1 MTKGR
6 IFFGILLVIAFGRTI
21 DLKSQSVP
29 LGMNYQAVARDEN
42 GKELTQKSIDV
53 KFTILSGSPVGTE
66 VYQETYSGVVTSKY
80 GVFSLIIGKGT
91 KTDQNGPDI
100 SQVPWEQ
107 ANQWVKVEIDFGK
120 GFVNMGTMQFM
131 AVPYA
136 MFAYKSLEA
145 GPIGPQGPPGDP
157 ASDKQTLGFDG
168 RILTISN
175 GNEVDLGTLNVPH
188 SLTLVENTLSIYGGN
203 SVTLPNQIQ
212 DLILDVNDTLKITNN
227 SSATPIS
234 LSKYL
239 DNTDNQG
246 LSFNTGTNILS
257 ITGGTSA
264 DLSTLKQSLAF
275 NPSTGF
281 LSISGGNS
289 SDLSTLKLPLAFNQL
304 TSQLSIN
311 GGTAADISGLKVALT
326 FSPSTSLLSV
336 NGGTPADLGLL
347 KLPLAYNS
355 STGLLSINGGTAA
368 DLSSLK
374 QTISYNPSTYTLSL
388 TNGGS
393 ATLISTIAF
402 RTGINATYTLPNNT
416 LIDLVFD
423 QTTGSGYFNDGA
435 NYNTSSGYFQ
445 AGNDGIY
452 TFTIAVS
459 IPSATSAY
467 IKLNGS
473 IFETLLGPTST
484 SGFFRGTITMKL
496 TKNDIVTAAILQ
508 TNGFTIIPT
517 ITGSFSGFRV
527 Y

>member
-1 MTKGR
+1 
-6 IFFGILLVIAFGRTI
+6 
-21 DLKSQSVP
+21 
-29 LGMNYQAVARDEN
+29 
-42 GKELTQKSIDV
+42 
-53 KFTILSGSPVGTE
+53 
-66 VYQETYSGVVTSKY
+66 VTSKY

-91 KTDQNGPDI
+91 KTNPDGPDI

-107 ANQWVKVEIDFGK
+107 ANHWLKVEIDFGT
-120 GFVNMGTMQFM
+120 GFINMGTMQFM

-157 ASDKQTLGFDG
+157 ASDKQTLSFNGN
-168 RILTISN
+168 ILSISN
-175 GNEVDLGTLNVPH
+175 GNQVDLGTLNVTH
-188 SLTLVENTLSIYGGN
+188 SLSLVGNILSIYGGN

-246 LSFNTGTNILS
+246 LSFNSGTNFLS
-257 ITGGTSA
+257 ITNGTSA

-275 NPSTGF
+275 NPATGF
-281 LSISGGNS
+281 LTISGGNS
-289 SDLSTLKLPLAFNQL
+289 SDLGTLKLPLIFNQS

-311 GGTAADISGLKVALT
+311 GGTAADISGLKVPLT
-326 FSPSTSLLSV
+326 FAPSTGLLSV

-355 STGLLSINGGTAA
+355 STGMLSVNGGTAA

-374 QTISYNPSTYTLSL
+374 QTISYNASTYTLSL
-388 TNGGS
+388 TNGGT
-393 ATLISTIAF
+393 ATLISTVAF
-402 RTGINATYTLPNNT
+402 RAGINGTYTLPNNT
-416 LIDLVFD
+416 LVDLVFD

-435 NYNTSSGYFQ
+435 NYNTTSNYFQ
-445 AGNDGIY
+445 AGNDGVY
-452 TFTIAVS
+452 TFTIGIS
-459 IPSATSAY
+459 IPSAATVH

-484 SGFFRGTITMKL
+484 SGFFRGTFTMKL
-496 TKNDIVTAAILQ
+496 TKNDIVTAAIIQ
-508 TNGFTIIPT
+508 TNGFTIVTT
-517 ITGSFSGFRV
+517 ITGSFSGFKV